1 MVDFILRKWK
11 YLGKDFRPYRDGYK
25 SFKDNMCTYFKH
37 KRGRMELA
45 IPEVKAKKEI
55 YGKKK
60 GSAGNGPI
68 DLKKVCLM
76 WGVKKFF
83 SPIGEG
89 EDKETMAVHEECL
102 HHQSELSIEKQD
114 KLVVKILLNL
124 IYP

>member
-1 MVDFILRKWK
+1 
-11 YLGKDFRPYRDGYK
+11 
-25 SFKDNMCTYFKH
+25 
-37 KRGRMELA
+37 
-45 IPEVKAKKEI
+45 
-55 YGKKK
+55 
-60 GSAGNGPI
+60 
-68 DLKKVCLM
+68 M
-76 WGVKKFF
+76 WGVKKFI